1 MLLNLFILTA
11 AALAGVDLAA
21 NDRNNV
27 TGRPR
32 VMTGVAVVGSV
43 AVNDFYVDVFIGNYF
58 VGRFYNTKITAN
70 QIAINEDVVPVG
82 RKLIPAGDKISVIA
96 GVNAG
101 AGDVNIGIY

>member
-1 MLLNLFILTA
+1 MLLNLFIVTA

-27 TGRPR
+27 SSRPR
-32 VMTGVAVVGSV
+32 VMRGVACVGSV
-43 AVNDFYVDVFIGNYF
+43 AVNDFYVEVYIGNTF
-58 VGRFYNTKITAN
+58 VGRFYNTKVATN

-82 RKLIPAGDKISVIA
+82 RKYVPPGDKIAVIA

-101 AGDVNIGIY
+101 AGDVNVGIY

>member
-1 MLLNLFILTA
+1 MLLNLLILTA

-27 TGRPR
+27 SSQPR
-32 VMTGVAVVGSV
+32 VMRGVACVGSV
-43 AVNDFYVDVFIGNYF
+43 AVNDFWVDVFIGNIF
-58 VGRFYNTKITAN
+58 VGRFYNTKIATN

-82 RKLIPAGDKISVIA
+82 NKYIAPGDKISVIA

-101 AGDVNIGIY
+101 AGNINVGIY